1 MATGV
6 PSKNGNGTGG
16 SLELTYSGKLPQEKI
31 LAEPAITNFQAAH
44 KADSLN
50 RLYCGDNLAALKAM
64 IDDPAIRGRV
74 ALVYIDPPFATK
86 GTFLSRKQK
95 RAYDDD
101 LCGADYVES
110 LRQRLVLIKE
120 LLSSS
125 GSIYLHLDETMMF
138 QMKLV
143 MDEVFGASNYRNM
156 IVRKKCN
163 PKNYTRKAYGNVA
176 DFILFYTKT
185 DRYTWNR
192 PVEPLSEQSMKEY
205 HYVEPET
212 GRRFMKV
219 PVHAPG
225 KRNGATGGTWRG
237 KLPPPGKHWQYTPET
252 LDEMDARGEI
262 FWSKNGNPR
271 RKVYLDEHPGV
282 GIQDIWLE
290 FRDAHNQNIKI
301 TGYPTEKNPDF
312 LRRIIQASSNLGD
325 LVLDC
330 YAGSGTTM
338 AVADTLQRHWIGVDQ
353 SPLAI
358 TTIFERFERGLIP
371 MGDYVSKP
379 PKPTKAISQSSL
391 FDSLEEIPPT
401 AMPKDDSAHSPIT
414 DFSIYVEI
422 AAKPEIINTV
432 DRWIQQH
439 YSNLDGPR
447 MVVSEGSN
455 LAVACYRLHCKDK
468 RLAGIIDNIG
478 QCNLKTH
485 APDFDFLVDAIIS
498 QQLSKQAADTI
509 SSRFRELFRG
519 RRPTPTAFIQIP
531 SADIL
536 SIGVSQRKYH
546 YILDLAQRVHKREL
560 RLETLPDMSDAE
572 VRESLT
578 VVKGIGDWTVDMFLL
593 FGLGRLDVFP
603 VHDLALRKAMAT
615 VYGVSIDDQESLVK
629 IANRWRPYRSVGS
642 WYMYRNA
649 NAQQSL
655 QLLSRSACDA
665 LRPGSQRHC

>member
-6 PSKNGNGTGG
+6 PSRNSNGNGGA
-16 SLELTYSGKLPQEKI
+16 LELTYSGKLPQDQI
-31 LAEPAITNFQAAH
+31 IAEPALTKFQVAH

-50 RLYCGDNLAALKAM
+50 RLYCGDNLAAMKAM
-64 IDDPAIRGRV
+64 IGDPVIRGKV

-86 GTFLSRKQK
+86 GTFLSRKQI

-110 LRQRLVLIKE
+110 LRQRLVLIRE

-125 GSIYLHLDETMMF
+125 GSIYLHLDETMVF

-205 HYVEPET
+205 HYVEPGT

-225 KRNGATGGTWRG
+225 KRNGATGGMWRG
-237 KLPPPGKHWQYTPET
+237 KLPPAGKHWQYTPET

-271 RKVYLDEHPGV
+271 RKVYLDDHPGV

-301 TGYPTEKNPDF
+301 TGYPTEKNPDI
-312 LRRIIQASSNLGD
+312 LRRIIQASSNTGD

-338 AVADTLQRHWIGVDQ
+338 AVADTLQRDWIGVDQ
-353 SPLAI
+353 SPVAI

-371 MGDYVSKP
+371 MGDYVSKHL
-379 PKPTKAISQSSL
+379 KPTKAVSQSSL
-391 FDSLEEIPPT
+391 FDSLEEIPST
-401 AMPKDDSAHSPIT
+401 AMPWDDSAHSPIT
-414 DFSIYVEI
+414 NFSIYVDV
-422 AAKPEIINTV
+422 AAQPEIMNTV
-432 DRWIQQH
+432 DRWIQH
-439 YSNLDGPR
+439 HNSNRDERR
-447 MVVSEGSN
+447 MVISEGSS
-455 LAVACYRLHCKDK
+455 LAAACYRLHCNDE

-478 QCNLKTH
+478 PCNLKPHT
-485 APDFDFLVDAIIS
+485 PDFDFLVDAIIG

-509 SSRFRELFRG
+509 SFRLRELFRG
-519 RRPTPTAFIQIP
+519 RRPTPRAFMQLP
-531 SADIL
+531 RADIL
-536 SIGVSQRKYH
+536 SIGISQRKYD
-546 YILDLAQRVHKREL
+546 YIRDLAQRIQRREL
-560 RLETLPDMSDAE
+560 RLETLPDISDAE
-572 VRESLT
+572 VRDSLKA
-578 VVKGIGDWTVDMFLL
+578 VKGIGDWTVDMFLL

-603 VHDLALRKAMAT
+603 VHDLALRKAMAA
-615 VYGVSIDDQESLVK
+615 VYGVNIDDQESLVN

-655 QLLSRSACDA
+655 AADA
-665 LRPGSQRHC
+665 DKPRR

>member
-16 SLELTYSGKLPQEKI
+16 ALELTYQGKLPQERI
-31 LAEPAITNFQAAH
+31 LAEPALATFQAAH

-64 IDDPAIRGRV
+64 IDDPAIRAKV

-101 LCGADYVES
+101 LCGAEYVES
-110 LRQRLVLIKE
+110 LRQRLVLIRE

-125 GSIYLHLDETMMF
+125 GSIYLHLDETMVF

-192 PVEPLSEQSMKEY
+192 PVEPLTEQSMKEY
-205 HYVEPET
+205 HYVEPEM

-301 TGYPTEKNPDF
+301 TGYPTEKNPDL
-312 LRRIIQASSNLGD
+312 LRRIIQASSNPGD

-338 AVADTLQRHWIGVDQ
+338 AVADKLQRHWIGVDR
-353 SPLAI
+353 SPVAI

-379 PKPTKAISQSSL
+379 PKSTKPDPQSSL
-391 FDSLEEIPPT
+391 FDSLEEIPST
-401 AMPKDDSAHSPIT
+401 AMPQDDSAHSPIT
-414 DFSIYVEI
+414 DFSIYVEV
-422 AAKPEIINTV
+422 AAQSEISNAV
-432 DRWIQQH
+432 HRWIQH
-439 YSNLDGPR
+439 HGSNRDEHR

-455 LAVACYRLHCKDK
+455 LAAAGYRLHCKDK
-468 RLAGIIDNIG
+468 RLAGIIDTIG
-478 QCNLKTH
+478 PCNLKPH
-485 APDFDFLVDAIIS
+485 APEFDFLVDAIIG

-509 SSRFRELFRG
+509 SSRLRELFKG
-519 RRPTPTAFIQIP
+519 RRPTPKAFIKLP
-531 SADIL
+531 RADIL
-536 SIGVSQRKYH
+536 SIGVSQRKYD
-546 YILDLAQRVHKREL
+546 YILDLAQHIHKREL
-560 RLETLPDMSDAE
+560 RLETLPDLTDAE
-572 VRESLT
+572 VRDSLKA
-578 VVKGIGDWTVDMFLL
+578 VKGIGDWTVDMFLL

-603 VHDLALRKAMAT
+603 VHDLALRKAMAA
-615 VYGVSIDDQESLVK
+615 VYGVNVDDQDSLVN

-649 NAQQSL
+649 NAQPIN
-655 QLLSRSACDA
+655 AAD
-665 LRPGSQRHC
+665 RPKIGPPADFAVR